1 MKETSSRFQPLYGI
15 HTSDLRDHLPLYKKN
30 QNLQTSYH
38 LYKSQS
44 YIESVLLLLQRKS
57 FSLFPEA
64 NTDPFLLKS

>member
-44 YIESVLLLLQRKS
+44 YIESVLLLLHRKS
-57 FSLFPEA
+57 FPLFAEA
-64 NTDPFLLKS
+64 KVKKTLLKS